1 MKEVFGPFFLVISS
15 VTNLKEQFIMVH
27 KLFWQLLWNLLEHIS
42 GPKRLLKSPIF
53 EKKANFQWRN
63 NFGLFFS
70 RDIEHAKFQGTV
82 DKGSQGVLTFIL
94 QRVSTFIWHLRGR
107 LKQTFRKTAV
117 FTMKEVFGPFF
128 LVISSVTN
136 LKEQFIGVYRLFRQ
150 LLWNLFE
157 HFLGPKRLLKSPI
170 FLKKGKFSAKK

>member
-1 MKEVFGPFFLVISS
+1 MK
-15 VTNLKEQFIMVH
+15 
-27 KLFWQLLWNLLEHIS
+27 
-42 GPKRLLKSPIF
+42 
-53 EKKANFQWRN
+53 N

-70 RDIEHAKFQGTV
+70 PDIEHDKCQGTV
-82 DKGSQGVLTFIL
+82 FNGSQGFLTFFL
-94 QRVSTFIWHLRGR
+94 QMIWTFIWHLRGR

-136 LKEQFIGVYRLFRQ
+136 PTEQFIRVYWLFRQ
-150 LLWNLFE
+150 LLWNLLE

-170 FLKKGKFSAKK
+170 FEKKANFLWRNNFGLFFLLTSNMTNVREQFMRAHKVFWRFLCNWFEHIFGT